1 MATVEQCRA
10 ALGKLAEKMA
20 GDPNA
25 AARVNFDRSLGCHI
39 RDLNVHFHGR
49 LQGGT
54 ITGLADGEDPK
65 AQIKLAVGSD
75 DLLSLVAGDLNFAGA
90 WAGGRVSVKASF
102 GDLLK
107 LRKLL

>member
-1 MATVEQCRA
+1 MSSGARRLGGQAGRATRRPRPGSTSTGRSAATSATSTCTSTAGCRA
-10 ALGKLAEKMA
+10 A
-20 GDPNA
+20 P
-25 AARVNFDRSLGCHI
+25 SP
-39 RDLNVHFHGR
+39 DL
-49 LQGGT
+49 T
-54 ITGLADGEDPK
+54 DGEDPK

-75 DLLSLVAGDLNFAGA
+75 DLLALVAGRLHFASA

>member
-1 MATVEQCRA
+1 MATVDECRA
-10 ALGKLAEKMA
+10 ALIDLAANMA
-20 GDPNA
+20 RDPQA
-25 AARVNFDRSLGCHI
+25 AARVNLDRSLSCHI
-39 RDLNVHFHGR
+39 RDLDVHFRGR

-54 ITGLADGEDPK
+54 IADLTDGEDPK
-65 AQIKLAVGSD
+65 AQIKLAVASD
-75 DLLSLVAGDLNFAGA
+75 DLLALVAGRLHFASA

>member
-10 ALGKLAEKMA
+10 ALEKLADKLA
-20 GDPNA
+20 GDRDA
-25 AARVNFDRSLGCHI
+25 AAHVNLDRSLGCHI

-54 ITGLADGEDPK
+54 ITALADGEDPK
-65 AQIKLAVGSD
+65 AQIKLSVGSD
-75 DLLSLVAGDLNFAGA
+75 DLLGLVAGDLNFASA
-90 WAGGRVSVKASF
+90 WAGGRVSVKATF

>member
-10 ALGKLAEKMA
+10 ALGKLAEKLSA
-20 GDPNA
+20 DPEA
-25 AARVNFDRSLGCHI
+25 AARVNLNRSLGCHI

-49 LQGGT
+49 LDNGV
-54 ITGLADGEDPK
+54 ITAFSDGEDPK
-65 AQIKLAVGSD
+65 AQIKLSINSD
-75 DLLSLVAGDLNFAGA
+75 DLLALMAGDLNFASA